1 MKYII
6 ILFACTLIFL
16 TGCTSVTETI
26 YLQDIKVSGPV
37 NNPPIHITSG
47 QKAGDVTISP
57 RITINPLKSLTGK
70 VDGHTAVDSKGS
82 YRVDTVFN
90 DNKWI
95 YIPSNQ
101 NNYEYTGK
109 NVKWNMPNVS
119 AAIDIDLAVSNKIAL
134 FGGLNYSVQ
143 NQTDLIGGSAGIGI
157 YTDRQNYGFRLDA
170 GISWQQMNYDA
181 ASVVVTEVRNGSD
194 KTTYVDFYRDRNKS
208 SDITFFGTF
217 TYNTKLT
224 DFPFNFF
231 INAGYFGQSLFDF
244 EPRTMDMNF
253 VLFNTRVID
262 ARGEGTAAFLTI
274 TPGIY
279 QEMNDFGRVMF
290 GIRMLKETQLE
301 SSDSFF
307 IQPVFQVDLQF

>member
-1 MKYII
+1 MKYILL
-6 ILFACTLIFL
+6 LFSCALFFL

-37 NNPPIHITSG
+37 NNPPIHITSN
-47 QKAGDVTISP
+47 QKAGDITVSP
-57 RITINPLKSLTGK
+57 RITINSLNSLSGR
-70 VDGHTAVDSKGS
+70 VDGHTFVDSKGNF
-82 YRVDTVFN
+82 RVDTVFN
-90 DNKWI
+90 DNNRI
-95 YIPSNQ
+95 YVPSNQ
-101 NNYEYTGK
+101 NNYEFKGK

-143 NQTDLIGGSAGIGI
+143 NQTDLIGGTAGIGI
-157 YTDRQNYGFRLDA
+157 FTDRQNYGFRLDA

-181 ASVVVTEVRNGSD
+181 SSVVVTEIKDGPSN
-194 KTTYVDFYRDRNKS
+194 TTYVDFFRDRNKS
-208 SDITFFGTF
+208 SDITFFGSF
-217 TYNTKLT
+217 TYNTKLQN
-224 DFPFNFF
+224 FPLDFF

-244 EPRTMDMNF
+244 KPESMNTDF
-253 VLFNTRVID
+253 FFLTKRVVD

-274 TPGIY
+274 TPGFYHEI
-279 QEMNDFGRVMF
+279 NDFGRIMF

-307 IQPVFQVDLQF
+307 IQPVFQVDLRF